1 MRTLD
6 TLPRGETAT
15 IAALDETGTVGAA
28 LREAGVAAGVEV
40 EVLARGLIGGTPLSV
55 RVGRGVLALRR
66 SEARRVSVS

>member
-6 TLPRGETAT
+6 SLQRGQTAT
-15 IAALDETGTVGAA
+15 VAALDEAGAVGAA
-28 LREAGVAAGVEV
+28 LREAGVTVGAEV

-55 RVGRGVLALRR
+55 RVGRAVVALRR